1 VNHWRLVLREIR
13 YRKLNFSLAV
23 LGVLVAAGC
32 LVGTMTL
39 LRLYEQK
46 TGAELAKLED
56 DYRKIT
62 IKLGFNVLI
71 LPREQNLADLYA
83 EDYASRYMSESYVE
97 KLANLRI
104 VTINHVLPTLQ
115 QKLKWP
121 ERERTILLI
130 GTRGEVPIL
139 HGGEQKPLV
148 AAVKPGTMIL
158 GYELHHGMKLHVGDR
173 VTLLGREFTVA
184 KCHEERGTKD
194 DITVW
199 IDLAEAQE
207 LLDKK
212 GLINAILAL
221 SCQCEGARLAGI
233 RGEIEK
239 ILPDTQVIE
248 FASQAIARAEARTRA
263 ARHVASALRERETFA
278 AVLVPLV
285 LVVCAVWVAVL
296 AFLNVRDRRTEIG
309 ILRALGMSSA
319 NVLFVFLAKAAL
331 TGFLGACLGC
341 LGGLFAG
348 AAFGAPP
355 PGPAK
360 PGTLFNTLLFVL
372 VILSAPILAAAAS
385 WIPAL
390 IASQQDPAVV
400 LSQE

>member
-1 VNHWRLVLREIR
+1 MNVLRLVLREIR
-13 YRKLNFSLAV
+13 YRKLNFSLGLVSV
-23 LGVLVAAGC
+23 LAAAGS

-39 LRLYEQK
+39 LRLDEQK
-46 TGAELAKLED
+46 TRAELARLED

-62 IKLGFNVLI
+62 VKLGFNVLI
-71 LPREQNLADLYA
+71 LPKEQNLADLYVD
-83 EDYASRYMSESYVE
+83 DYASWYMPETNVR
-97 KLANLRI
+97 KLANSRI
-104 VTINHVLPTLQ
+104 MTINHLLPVLQ
-115 QKLKWP
+115 RKLKWP

-130 GTRGEVPIL
+130 GTRGELPIL
-139 HGGEQKPLV
+139 DASAQKPIL
-148 AAVKPGTMIL
+148 AAVEPGTMVL
-158 GYELHHGMKLHVGDR
+158 GYELHRSMKLKVGDR

-184 KCHEERGTKD
+184 RCHEERGTKD

-212 GLINAILAL
+212 GFINAILAL

-263 ARHVASALRERETFA
+263 AQHAESALRERETFA

-285 LVVCAVWVAVL
+285 IVGCAVWIAVL

-309 ILRALGMSSA
+309 ILRALGMGSA
-319 NVLFVFLAKAAL
+319 DVLFVFLAKAAV
-331 TGFLGACLGC
+331 TGFVGACLGC
-341 LGGLFAG
+341 LGGLLVA
-348 AAFGAPP
+348 AAFGVNAVGG
-355 PGPAK
+355 GPASFFD
-360 PGTLFNTLLFVL
+360 PLLLVL
-372 VILSAPILAAAAS
+372 VILCAPILAGAAS
-385 WIPAL
+385 WVPAL
-390 IASQQDPAVV
+390 IASQQDPA
-400 LSQE
+400 LALQQE